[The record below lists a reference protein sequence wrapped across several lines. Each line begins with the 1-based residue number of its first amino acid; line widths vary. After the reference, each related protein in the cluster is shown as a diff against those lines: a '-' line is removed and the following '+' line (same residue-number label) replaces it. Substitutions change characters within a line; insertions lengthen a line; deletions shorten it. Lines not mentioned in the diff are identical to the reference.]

1 MQMNGCGCLNKTLFT
16 KVVSGPR
23 FGMQVL
29 VCQLFFF
36 KPIKL
41 QKKKFLK
48 WEKMHKEWKRYLQSL
63 EAFIKGYKKIPCWGR
78 ASLPDSWHLLQT
90 SYTNKSISCLS
101 LCLLLNFFCT
111 KNCFF
116 VPEFLGSP
124 VVGTLSFH
132 CGGPGF
138 HPWSQNQDPSGCTAW
153 PKKKKK
159 LCQ

>member
-116 VPEFLGSP
+116 CARIPWESSGWDSELSLWRAWVSSLVPEP
-124 VVGTLSFH
+124 RSFRLH
-132 CGGPGF
+132 
-138 HPWSQNQDPSGCTAW
+138 SMA
-153 PKKKKK
+153 KKKKK